1 METRKLYYEDCHLT
15 SFTGKVTA
23 CVASEKGYAVTLDAT
38 AFYPEGGGQACDVGT
53 LGDVRVLDVQEQ
65 GGRVIHLCDG
75 PLTEGAVVTGRIDYG
90 RRFDL
95 MQQHTGEHIISGI
108 IHRRFGYQNTG
119 FHVGAELVTVD
130 FDGMISQDALAE
142 IEEEA
147 NRAVYRNLPLRCWYP
162 TPEELPEVFYRTKRA
177 LPWPVR
183 IVQIPQ
189 VDSCACCGIHTVYT
203 GEVGLIK
210 LFSCVKFHQGVR
222 IEMACGERARR
233 LMNAIYEQNRLV
245 SQAFSA
251 KPTETG
257 AAAQRMNEAL
267 AAEKFCS
274 TGLRRRLYEMTA
286 KSYQGEKL
294 ALHFEAGLTP
304 GQLRQLAE
312 QISTQAELAAV
323 FTGNDSAY
331 EVCLAGPAAKPVG
344 AAMAQAL
351 QGRGGGKEGFF
362 QGKLSCTE
370 QQIRSF
376 FTEHTEKF

>member
-1 METRKLYYEDCHLT
+1 MKTRKLYYEDCHLT
-15 SFTGKVTA
+15 SFSGMVIA
-23 CVASEKGYAVTLDAT
+23 CMAVEKGYAVTLDAT
-38 AFYPEGGGQACDVGT
+38 AFYPEGGGQACDIGT
-53 LGDVRVLDVQEQ
+53 LGAVRVLDVQEK
-65 GGRVIHLCDG
+65 GEEIIHLCDG
-75 PLTEGAVVTGRIDYG
+75 PLTVGEMVTGSIDYG

-95 MQQHTGEHIISGI
+95 MQQHTGEHILSGI

-119 FHVGAELVTVD
+119 FHVGAQMVTVD
-130 FDGMISQDALAE
+130 FDGFISQDALAE

-147 NRAVYRNLPLRCWYP
+147 NRAVYRNVPLRCWYP
-162 TPEELPEVFYRTKRA
+162 QPEELPGVIYRTKRA

-183 IVQIPQ
+183 IVQIPE
-189 VDSCACCGIHTVYT
+189 VDSCACCGIHTAYT

-222 IEMACGERARR
+222 IEMACGERARK

-257 AAAQRMNEAL
+257 MAAQRMNDAL
-267 AAEKFCS
+267 AAEKFCN
-274 TGLRRRLYEMTA
+274 TGLRRRIYEMTA
-286 KSYQGEKL
+286 QSYAGQSF

-312 QISTQAELAAV
+312 HISMRAEMAAV
-323 FTGNDSAY
+323 FTGSDGAY

-344 AAMAQAL
+344 AAMAQSL
-351 QGRGGGKEGFF
+351 QGRGGGKDGFF

-370 QQIRSF
+370 REIRSYF
-376 FTEHTEKF
+376 AEYTKKS